1 MKINPLIG
9 ISLAALVMAGCEFTT
24 KSPFSGKE
32 VTSEDL
38 AVEIQ
43 VKEAEIVAEQAKIK
57 KDAES
62 KLADVAAANTR
73 AKALFAKAVAKVEA
87 DSKSQIES
95 LATEFEQ
102 NALEVEAIQNRIV
115 NDTKYAIEELDARRI
130 AAEASAKSAIDR
142 LEAKQERFAA
152 LISATQVLSEGFGG
166 PIGGVASA
174 LLGAGGMIF
183 GIAKRR
189 DAVAAKEA
197 ATRIVDAIDLL
208 KDKKPEVAQAFK
220 TESDFLKSWMGSK
233 AVEFVEKVQKS

>member
-9 ISLAALVMAGCEFTT
+9 ISLAAIVLAGCEFTT

-43 VKEAEIVAEQAKIK
+43 VKEAEIAAEQAKIK
-57 KDAES
+57 RDAES
-62 KLADVAAANTR
+62 KLADVAAANSR

-87 DSKSQIES
+87 ESKSQIETLS
-95 LATEFEQ
+95 AEFEQ
-102 NALEVEAIQNRIV
+102 NAIQVEAIQNRIV
-115 NDTKYAIEELDARRI
+115 NDTKSAIEELDARRI

-174 LLGAGGMIF
+174 LLGAGGMLF

-197 ATRIVDAIDLL
+197 ATRIVDAIDVL
-208 KDKKPEVAQAFK
+208 KSKKPEVAKAFK
-220 TESDFLKSWMGSK
+220 DEAKTVAEWLGPK

>member
-9 ISLAALVMAGCEFTT
+9 ISLAALVLAGCEFTT

-43 VKEAEIVAEQAKIK
+43 VKEAEIIAEQAKIK

-87 DSKSQIES
+87 DSKSQIEI